1 MSRRS
6 KNRLKEMQ
14 DLLQKR
20 ADDPQTWLDN
30 YSMQFNRILLG
41 EIQLLDERLDLIG
54 GIDAADKPED
64 N

>member
-1 MSRRS
+1 
-6 KNRLKEMQ
+6 MQ